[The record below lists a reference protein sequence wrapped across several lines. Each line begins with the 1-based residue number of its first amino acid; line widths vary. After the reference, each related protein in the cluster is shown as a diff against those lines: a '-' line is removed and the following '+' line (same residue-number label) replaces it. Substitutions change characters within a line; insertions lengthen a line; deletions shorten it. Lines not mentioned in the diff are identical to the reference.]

1 MIKKSYSKV
10 RKLCTKRIGGIIVK
24 SNVTMR
30 DIAEKLGVSSVTIS
44 KALNDKEGV
53 SDDLKEKIKVVAEE
67 MGYRFNTHAKS
78 MKEGLS
84 YNLGIV
90 IHERF
95 TGTTTSFYLQFYQLL
110 SRILESYHYSGI
122 LHILSHED
130 EAQLV
135 LPRIYT
141 EKKVDGLIF
150 LGQVQKGYVEE
161 IQQIDIPAVF
171 LDFYTDQNEIDSVL
185 TDNFYGV
192 YEVTNYLIRNG
203 HRKIAFVGNVHATSS
218 IQDRFLGYYKSHLEH
233 RLDLNKEYVINDRNE
248 RGHYL
253 EIDLP
258 KDMPTAFV
266 CNNDEVA
273 YNLINELQKKGIN
286 IPEDCSVVGF
296 DNSIFATLTE
306 PQLTTVAVDM
316 EEMSKVSVKFL
327 MEKIKNPDK
336 KYGRTFIKGNIIYRG
351 SVKNIAKK

>member
-1 MIKKSYSKV
+1 M
-10 RKLCTKRIGGIIVK
+10 R

-53 SDDLKEKIKVVAEE
+53 SDELKEKIKLVAEE

-90 IHERF
+90 IQERF

-110 SRILESYHYSGI
+110 SRVLESYHYSGI
-122 LHILSHED
+122 LHILSHDD
-130 EAQLV
+130 EAELV

-150 LGQVQKGYVEE
+150 LGQIHKQYVEE
-161 IQQIDIPAVF
+161 IQKIDIPAVF

-192 YEVTNYLIRNG
+192 YEITNYLIRNG
-203 HRKIAFVGNVHATSS
+203 HQKIAFVGDVHATSS
-218 IQDRFLGYYKSHLEH
+218 IQDRYLGYYKSLLEH
-233 RLDLNKEYVINDRNE
+233 RMDLNHEYVIKDRDE
-248 RGHYL
+248 RGQYIEL
-253 EIDLP
+253 EIP
-258 KDMPTAFV
+258 NDMPTAFV

-273 YNLINELQKKGIN
+273 YNLINELQKRGIN
-286 IPEDCSVVGF
+286 VPEDCSVVGF

-306 PQLTTVAVDM
+306 PPLTTVAVDM
-316 EEMSKVSVKFL
+316 EEMSKVSVEFI
-327 MEKIKNPDK
+327 MEKLKDPNK
-336 KYGRTFIKGNIIYRG
+336 KYGRTFIKGNIIYRD
-351 SVKNIAKK
+351 SVKNIEKKNP

>member
-1 MIKKSYSKV
+1 M
-10 RKLCTKRIGGIIVK
+10 K

-30 DIAEKLGVSSVTIS
+30 DIAERLGVSSVTIS

-53 SDDLKEKIKVVAEE
+53 SDELKEKIKVVAEE

-95 TGTTTSFYLQFYQLL
+95 TGTKTAFYLQFFQLL
-110 SRILESYHYSGI
+110 SMVLESYHYSGI

-130 EAQLV
+130 EAQLN

-150 LGQVQKGYVEE
+150 LGQVQKKYAEE
-161 IQQIDIPAVF
+161 IQKIDIPAVF
-171 LDFYTDQNEIDSVL
+171 LDFYTDRNEIDSVL

-192 YEVTNYLIRNG
+192 YEMTNYLVQNG
-203 HRKIAFVGNVHATSS
+203 HKKIAFLGNVHATSS
-218 IQDRFLGYYKSHLEH
+218 IQDRFLGYFKSLLEH
-233 RLDLNKEYVINDRNE
+233 RIDLKKEYVIKDRDE
-248 RGHYL
+248 RGFY
-253 EIDLP
+253 IDIEFP
-258 KDMPTAFV
+258 EEMPTAFV

-273 YNLINELQKKGIN
+273 YNLINELQRKGIRV
-286 IPEDCSVVGF
+286 PEDCSVVGF
-296 DNSIFATLTE
+296 DNSLFATLTE
-306 PQLTTVAVDM
+306 PPLTTVAVDA
-316 EEMSKVSVKFL
+316 EEMSKVSVEII
-327 MEKIKNPDK
+327 MDKIKNPDK
-336 KYGRTFIKGNIIYRG
+336 KYGRTLIKGNIIYRG
-351 SVKNIAKK
+351 SVNNIE